1 MWYSGVVAEFN
12 KGYKNIYIYFIWW
25 SGEEDELSI
34 EESHSLRREAGP
46 QSGGTAVDMS
56 LSRWQQGRRAVAG
69 SDVVFLYALF
79 DSWWLFYD
87 FLKDLMAK

>member
-1 MWYSGVVAEFN
+1 M
-12 KGYKNIYIYFIWW
+12 
-25 SGEEDELSI
+25 SI

-69 SDVVFLYALF
+69 SGVVFLYALF
-79 DSWWLFYD
+79 DS
-87 FLKDLMAK
+87 